1 MKLIFRIILVV
12 AFIASLALI
21 IAFARGYRIDLQK
34 QNFTSTGIIA
44 ISAYPKASK
53 VYINGELKGVTD
65 INITLPPATYEVEVK
80 KDGYTSWKKKITLK
94 GELVPTLDVLLYPLN
109 ASLTPLTNLAPNK
122 AISLAQSDKILL
134 FSENEDNTKDGIY
147 LFEPSRGPLS
157 FFTPLKLI
165 VLKKNLVDALG
176 ELNLKDTE
184 VEVSPDTKEAIF
196 TFQAISGPVSYLM
209 SLDPPAG
216 GENLNFFDISA
227 SSDTLVQAWSSLK
240 EDVNRKILEAY
251 PTEIAKVASD
261 SFRVVEFSPDETKLL
276 YLAKKSVALPTVIQ
290 PALIAANQ
298 TPEVRDIEANSLYVY
313 DRKED
318 RNYPISEINENCLPA
333 DEAGKLKI
341 ENCISWYS
349 DSKHLVLNEGKKISF
364 IDYDNQNKQTVFS
377 GAFDSSFFKV
387 TSDAKILILT
397 NLNPE
402 ANKFPDLYAV
412 GIR

>member
-1 MKLIFRIILVV
+1 MKLIFRIILVL
-12 AFIASLALI
+12 AFIASLAI
-21 IAFARGYRIDLQK
+21 IIVFARGYRIDLK
-34 QNFTSTGIIA
+34 RQNLTSTGIIA

-65 INITLPPATYEVEVK
+65 INITLPPATYDVEVK

-109 ASLTPLTNLAPNK
+109 PSLTPLTNLAPNK

-134 FSENEDNTKDGIY
+134 FSENEDTLKDGVY

-165 VLKKNLVDALG
+165 VLKKNLVAALG
-176 ELNLKDTE
+176 ELNLKETE

-209 SLDPPAG
+209 SLDPDVTS

-227 SSDTLVQAWSSLK
+227 SSETLIQAWSNLK
-240 EDVNRKILEAY
+240 EEVNRKILEAY
-251 PTEIAKVASD
+251 PAEIAKVATD

-276 YLAKKSVALPTVIQ
+276 YLAKKSVNLPPVIQ

-298 TPEVRDIEANSLYVY
+298 TPEVRNIETNSLYVY
-313 DRKED
+313 DKKED
-318 RNYPISEINENCLPA
+318 RNYKLEIPNFPALPAGRQIPISNL
-333 DEAGKLKI
+333 
-341 ENCISWYS
+341 ISWYS

-364 IDYDNQNKQTVFS
+364 IDYDDQNKQTVYS

-387 TSDAKILILT
+387 TSDGKILILT

-402 ANKFPDLYAV
+402 ANKFPDIYAV